1 MRYSGQPHPCNLS
14 QFFPA
19 AHAVAILGTKVG
31 QMIARELISVPSFA
45 SDVEQGLTNRPKTLP
60 SKLFYDATGSALF
73 EKITELPEYYLTRTE
88 LGILQKNGPAMART
102 VGPDST
108 IVELGAGTAAKTC
121 TLLRAFAKRQMRVMY
136 FPVDISWAALA
147 EAKERVSKESPQ
159 TSVRPVVAD
168 FSGGFGFLRDIP
180 GRKLVLYLGS
190 SIGNF
195 EIPAA
200 IDMLRSIRSE
210 LSEGDTLLLGTDLA
224 KDPSILLPAYDDAQ
238 GVTAEF
244 NKNILRRI
252 NVDLD
257 ADFDLDCFRHVAR
270 WNAAQSRMEMHLES
284 LQPQTVNLR
293 SINLRVKL
301 ANGERIHTENSYK
314 YTLASV
320 REMLK
325 ASGFTLEKSWLDPK
339 KWFALH
345 LAKV

>member
-1 MRYSGQPHPCNLS
+1 
-14 QFFPA
+14 
-19 AHAVAILGTKVG
+19 
-31 QMIARELISVPSFA
+31 MIARELISVASFA
-45 SDVEQGLTNRPKTLP
+45 SEVEQGLTSYPKTLP
-60 SKLFYDATGSALF
+60 AKLFYDAAGSALF
-73 EKITELPEYYLTRTE
+73 ERITELREYYLTRTE
-88 LGILQKNGPAMART
+88 LGILQKHAPAMARA
-102 VGPDST
+102 VGSDTT

-121 TLLRAFAKRQMRVMY
+121 TLLRAFASRQMRVMY

-147 EAKERVSKESPQ
+147 EARERVSNESPQ
-159 TSVRPVVAD
+159 THVRPVIAD
-168 FSGGFGFLRDIP
+168 FSDGFGFLRDIP

-195 EIPAA
+195 ETPAA
-200 IDMLRSIRSE
+200 IDMLRSVRHE
-210 LSEGDTLLLGTDLA
+210 LSAGSTLLLGTDLV
-224 KDPSILLPAYDDAQ
+224 KDPAILVPAYDDAQ

-252 NVDLD
+252 NREQD
-257 ADFDLDCFRHVAR
+257 ADFDLDAFRHVAR

-284 LQPQTVNLR
+284 LRPQTVHLR
-293 SINLRVKL
+293 ALDLHVQI

-320 REMLK
+320 REMLQ
-325 ASGFTLEKSWLDPK
+325 ASGFSLEKSWLDRK